1 LACKVWG
8 HPGCRDSKRRNS
20 ARAAAR
26 PWTGDRDGNAG
37 GISI

>member
-1 LACKVWG
+1 VAYKVWG

-26 PWTGDRDGNAG
+26 F
-37 GISI
+37 